1 MYFVKRTI
9 GKNTYV
15 YLVEAV
21 YNRETKIVTNR
32 TVKSYGRYD
41 KLPPDFKKTLDD
53 KQARREL
60 ANKLS
65 QQKRDLEIAEATR
78 KLQERPPTNNPEQN
92 LKFKNFNRTFALHY
106 GHLALKKTW
115 EDDLDLKYK
124 INYIQDNKTDVKG
137 WSINDLLFYLC
148 SLKLIDPKSYLGA
161 YQSKSNFIYCPWN
174 NIVQDNFYR
183 VLDVVYNYREDLIE
197 HAVESYLG
205 KKNREVKVAFF
216 DCTNTWFETPY
227 DDLTWQIIRFTR
239 SKSKELRDNG
249 YCNEDIDAYLD
260 SKDFAQELSEELEIC
275 KEDILRM
282 RGKSKEGRFAQPIVT
297 VALAIDQTGFP
308 IDCKVY
314 AGNLSEIHTVEP
326 MIESLKKKY
335 SVKDIYFVADR
346 GLNAGERLESIQQK
360 NFGFVVAQKVSRQ
373 TKENQA
379 QMLDLQGYCN
389 YRMDNDGS
397 FHSCPEEPVLADS
410 YRFKVCDHEKTFTKE
425 EPDPSTGE
433 VKRKKVSMKCKIVY
447 TFSPQRQAR
456 DLAELDE
463 QIAKASKA
471 VKEGYLAGNPF
482 GTGWRA
488 LLKTK
493 KEEATNKADKEQ
505 YRACGLKEEV
515 IEERKKIAGY
525 AALVFSHPEGKNVEV
540 LSDEQVLSTYH
551 RLVSIE
557 DCFRTMK
564 STFSIRP
571 VHLRLKQRIT
581 AHCYLCVL
589 SLMLMKIVQERLTS
603 MGLSMSCAQ
612 ISSALAQALVIPI
625 PASDG
630 KISTFVNVGL
640 SPQFFT
646 PSTTGKGRAIQ
657 DVNDTEDSGQV
668 WKRYS
673 KNLEST
679 PFCTDQILHA
689 MGLKELGLYN
699 SMGELKKKLA
709 ITSVPVSS
717 MLAPELIESLKVAYG
732 N

>member
-9 GKNTYV
+9 GKITYV
-15 YLVEAV
+15 YLVEGV
-21 YNRETKIVTNR
+21 YNKKTKTVTNR

-41 KLPPDFKKTLDD
+41 KLPQDFKQTLDD
-53 KQARREL
+53 REARREL
-60 ANKLS
+60 AKKLA
-65 QQKRDLEIAEATR
+65 QQKRDLEIEEAT
-78 KLQERPPTNNPEQN
+78 KTLQKRQASNHPV
-92 LKFKNFNRTFALHY
+92 LKDPSLKNFNRTFALNY
-106 GHLALKKTW
+106 GHLALKKIW

-124 INYIQDNKTDVKG
+124 IDYIQDHKTEVKN
-137 WSINDLLFYLC
+137 WRINDLLFYLC
-148 SLKLIDPKSYLGA
+148 SLKLIEPKSYLAA
-161 YQSKSNFIYCPWN
+161 YQTKSNFIYCPWN
-174 NIVQDNFYR
+174 NVVQDNFYWG
-183 VLDVVYNYREDLIE
+183 LDLVYEHREELIE
-197 HAVESYLG
+197 HAVNKYLAQD
-205 KKNREVKVAFF
+205 KRAVKVAFF

-239 SKSKELRDNG
+239 SKSKELRDHG
-249 YCNEDIDAYLD
+249 YSNEAIDAYMD
-260 SKDFAQELSEELEIC
+260 SEEFAKELSEELEVR
-275 KEDILRM
+275 KEDFLRM

-314 AGNLSEIHTVEP
+314 AGNLSEINTVEP
-326 MIESLKKKY
+326 MLESLKKKY
-335 SVKDIYFVADR
+335 KVKDIYFVADR
-346 GLNAGERLESIQQK
+346 GLNSGERLESIQQR

-373 TKENQA
+373 TKTNQA

-410 YRFKVCDHEKTFTKE
+410 YRYKVCDHEKTFTKE
-425 EPDPSTGE
+425 ETDPTTGE
-433 VKRKKVSMKCKIVY
+433 IKRKKISMKCKIVY

-471 VKEGYLAGNPF
+471 VKEGYLAGNAF

-515 IEERKKIAGY
+515 IEERRKIAGY
-525 AALVFSHPEGKNVEV
+525 AALVFSHPEGKNVET

-564 STFSIRP
+564 SSFSIRP
-571 VHLRLKQRIT
+571 VHVRLKERII

-589 SLMLMKIVQERLTS
+589 SLMMMKIVQERLKAK
-603 MGLSMSCAQ
+603 GLSMSSSQ

-625 PASDG
+625 PSSDG
-630 KISTFVNVGL
+630 RINTFINIGL
-640 SPQFFT
+640 SPLFHT
-646 PSTTGKGRAIQ
+646 PLTTGKSRVVQ
-657 DVNDTEDSGQV
+657 DVNDVENSAQV
-668 WKRYS
+668 WKKYKES
-673 KNLEST
+673 LENT
-679 PFCTDQILHA
+679 PFCTDQILTA
-689 MGLKELGLYN
+689 VGLKPLETYN
-699 SMGELKKKLA
+699 TMGELKKNLA
-709 ITSVPVSS
+709 ITPVPVDS
-717 MLAPELIESLKVAYG
+717 MLAPELIEALKKAYG
-732 N
+732 